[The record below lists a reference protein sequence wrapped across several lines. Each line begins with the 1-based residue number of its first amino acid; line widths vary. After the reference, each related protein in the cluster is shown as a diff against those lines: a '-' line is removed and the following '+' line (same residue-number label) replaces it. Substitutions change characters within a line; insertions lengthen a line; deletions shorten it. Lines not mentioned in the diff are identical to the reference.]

1 MATNKLKTL
10 SDIESLTNDV
20 EEFFKNPNFSPKR
33 QNKYFFSEGTSY
45 YKQLL
50 EVSRVIKLLQTS
62 LANIYDNQ
70 NVLQEEYES
79 LDVAELTGLK
89 TKVEDLETTC
99 NDLLVR
105 VDKLEADNIT
115 NKENI
120 ATNTANITA
129 RSTQLTELIND
140 NLTKINA
147 NITEIDK
154 NKANIQTNTNDI
166 ATNKANISTNKTD
179 IATNKTNINTLSSK
193 VSTAETKV
201 SEMGTKVDNMDT
213 KVTTAVNDV
222 EDVKENYLKDIK
234 IDSTDIQ
241 FTDVSKTKGIKE
253 IQASI
258 ISSTPADLGTQLTAV
273 KAQNSNLVTNVGNA
287 TVNEDTT
294 NKVVNVTQDV
304 TTLENGIP
312 TTDTKNIVSFDTDDF
327 SVDDNGKVSTTV
339 DISSMQDNLN
349 TVMTN
354 YQYETNLEVGNSNK
368 NSPSLFD
375 YSTGYFTRNPLEFIS
390 SGVLLEKSTDNG
402 NTWVTLPMSDE
413 FRHKF
418 FSIHVTESYSI
429 NFSTLFTSYTS
440 NNIVRLTV
448 NFSEAG
454 IYCDLAKILIYRS
467 GSGSNHVKIEAGDIN
482 SGDLNYT
489 TVTEMELIGWPY
501 WNSANVPIK
510 HIGKTTWTP
519 KYQNIRISIYGNN
532 YSNTL
537 IEKII
542 FISTYNYTNREPLA
556 LSNSGYKLNWDKSVT
571 FYGNVTSPNINTL
584 SNNINSNTNKLS
596 SLEEE
601 YTAQQEVLTD
611 HETLINNNATNITS
625 LQATTNTLN
634 INFFNLESRV
644 STVETSVGNCYT
656 KSETDTAISNA
667 INSAITSAINASY

>member
-273 KAQNSNLVTNVGNA
+273 KAQNSNLVTSVSDVSV
-287 TVNEDTT
+287 TEDTA

-304 TTLENGIP
+304 TTLDNGIP

-327 SVDDNGKVSTTV
+327 AVDDNGKVSTTV

-349 TVMTN
+349 AVMSNYVSRYNVTDVSQSTN
-354 YQYETNLEVGNSNK
+354 QFRLQGENMYI
-368 NSPSLFD
+368 
-375 YSTGYFTRNPLEFIS
+375 TRNGIHCS
-390 SGVLLEKSTDNG
+390 TRDNLLYWDITE
-402 NTWVTLPMSDE
+402 DE
-413 FRHKF
+413 
-418 FSIHVTESYSI
+418 
-429 NFSTLFTSYTS
+429 
-440 NNIVRLTV
+440 V
-448 NFSEAG
+448 N
-454 IYCDLAKILIYRS
+454 
-467 GSGSNHVKIEAGDIN
+467 V
-482 SGDLNYT
+482 
-489 TVTEMELIGWPY
+489 
-501 WNSANVPIK
+501 K
-510 HIGKTTWTP
+510 HI
-519 KYQNIRISIYGNN
+519 YLCN
-532 YSNTL
+532 
-537 IEKII
+537 
-542 FISTYNYTNREPLA
+542 F
-556 LSNSGYKLNWDKSVT
+556 
-571 FYGNVTSPNINTL
+571 
-584 SNNINSNTNKLS
+584 NNINNSTLLVGPNTLQYRTVYNNVTYNVNMRLTQNATIAFTEDLQPKITNNTNNIAS
-596 SLEEE
+596 VSTSVQALEEE

-634 INFFNLESRV
+634 TNFFNLESRV